1 MRISEVILR
10 SVLALVALAPW
21 LACAQGGYPG
31 KPVKVVVSTV
41 PGPLDAFA
49 RIICEKLSASLKEPF
64 VVENKAGAGG
74 NLAADFVR
82 SQPADGYTLLF
93 AIDTTFT
100 VNPPLY
106 KKNLPFDPVNDFV
119 AISVPVTYGQML
131 VVNPGVPAKSVEE
144 LIALSKRQPL
154 TYASGGS
161 GSPSH
166 LVAAYFLSTAGFEM
180 THIPYKGTGQSVIDV
195 LGGRV
200 DSLFAVTHGV
210 LPYVKDS
217 RLRALAVSSA
227 KRSALAPDVPTIAE
241 LGYPGFDVSFAYALM
256 APAGTPDEIVQLLS
270 REVAK
275 AMAQPDV
282 QDKNRI
288 ADYAATGL
296 DPKQSAAWLQENRDK
311 WAKVIGETG
320 IGAE

>member
-1 MRISEVILR
+1 MKAAIRFFTAL
-10 SVLALVALAPW
+10 LALLPLLAG
-21 LACAQGGYPG
+21 AQGYPN
-31 KPVKVVVSTV
+31 KPVMVIVSTV

-49 RIICEKLSASLKEPF
+49 RIVCEKLSTALKQPF

-74 NLAADFVR
+74 NIAAEYVKNA
-82 SQPADGYTLLF
+82 QPDGYTLLF

-100 VNPPLY
+100 VNPALY
-106 KKNLPFDPVNDFV
+106 KKLSFDPDKDFV

-131 VVNPGVPAKSVEE
+131 TVNPSVPVKSVNE
-144 LIALSKRQPL
+144 LLALAKQKGL
-154 TYASGGS
+154 TYASGGN

-166 LVAAYFLSTAGFEM
+166 LVAAYFFSTAGTPV

-200 DSLFAVTHGV
+200 DSLFAVTSGV

-217 RLRALAVSSA
+217 RLKALAVSSA

-256 APAGTPDEIVQLLS
+256 APARTPNDIVQLLS

-275 AMAQPDV
+275 ALASPDV
-282 QDKNRI
+282 QEKNRI
-288 ADYAATGL
+288 ADYTATGL
-296 DPKQSAAWLQENRDK
+296 DPAQSAQWLRENRAR
-311 WAKVIGETG
+311 WTKVIQANG
-320 IGAE
+320 ISAD

>member
-1 MRISEVILR
+1 MKFAFRLTAILF
-10 SVLALVALAPW
+10 ALVPW
-21 LACAQGGYPG
+21 IAGAQGPYPN

-41 PGPLDAFA
+41 PGPLDAYA
-49 RIICEKLSASLKEPF
+49 RIIGEKLAASLKQPF
-64 VVENKAGAGG
+64 VIENKAGAGG
-74 NLAADFVR
+74 NIAAEYVK

-106 KKNLPFDPVNDFV
+106 KNKLPFDPVKDFV
-119 AISVPVTYGQML
+119 TISVPVTYGQML
-131 VVNPGVPAKSVEE
+131 TVNPTVPAKTVPE
-144 LIALSKRQPL
+144 LIALAKQKPL
-154 TYASGGS
+154 TYASGGN

-200 DSLFAVTHGV
+200 DSLFAVTNGV

-227 KRSALAPDVPTIAE
+227 RRSQLAPDVPTIAE

-270 REVAK
+270 REVQK

-282 QDKNRI
+282 QEKNRM

-296 DPKQSAAWLQENRDK
+296 DPKQSAAWLRENREK
-311 WAKVIGETG
+311 WTKVVNQAG
-320 IGAE
+320 IQVE

>member
-1 MRISEVILR
+1 MKASLRIAAL
-10 SVLALVALAPW
+10 LFALVPW
-21 LACAQGGYPG
+21 MAGAQGYPA

-49 RIICEKLSASLKEPF
+49 RIICEKLATSLKQPF
-64 VVENKAGAGG
+64 VVENKPGAGG
-74 NLAADFVR
+74 NIAADFVKA
-82 SQPADGYTLLF
+82 QAPDGYTLLF

-100 VNPPLY
+100 VNPGLY
-106 KKNLPFDPVNDFV
+106 KTKLPFDPAKDFV

-131 VVNPGVPAKSVEE
+131 TVNPTVPVRNVNE
-144 LIALSKRQPL
+144 LMALARQKPM
-154 TYASGGS
+154 TYASGGN
-161 GSPSH
+161 GTPSH

-180 THIPYKGTGQSVIDV
+180 THVPYKGTGQSVIDV

-200 DSLFAVTHGV
+200 DSLFAVTNGV

-227 KRSALAPDVPTIAE
+227 KRSALAPEVPTIAE

-270 REVAK
+270 REVQK
-275 AMAQPDV
+275 AMAAADV
-282 QDKNRI
+282 QEKNRM
-288 ADYAATGL
+288 ADYVATGL
-296 DPKQSAAWLQENRDK
+296 DPKQSAAWLRETREK
-311 WAKVIGETG
+311 WTKVINQAG
-320 IGAE
+320 ISAE

>member
-1 MRISEVILR
+1 MKMLRAILI
-10 SVLALVALAPW
+10 AAAAAFAMPAGAQAP
-21 LACAQGGYPG
+21 YPN

-49 RIICEKLSASLKEPF
+49 RIICEKLAASLKQPF

-74 NLAADFVR
+74 NLAAEYVKA
-82 SQPADGYTLLF
+82 QAPDGYTLLF

-100 VNPPLY
+100 VNPSLY
-106 KKNLPFDPVNDFV
+106 SQLPFDPARDFV

-131 VVNPGVPAKSVEE
+131 TVNPGVPVRNVNE
-144 LIALSKRQPL
+144 LITLARQKPL
-154 TYASGGS
+154 TYASGGN

-166 LVAAYFLSTAGFEM
+166 LVAAYFLSTAGFDM

-200 DSLFAVTHGV
+200 DSLFAVTSGV
-210 LPYVKDS
+210 LPYVRDS
-217 RLRALAVSSA
+217 RLRALAVSSS

-270 REVAK
+270 REVLK

-282 QDKNRI
+282 VEKNRI
-288 ADYAATGL
+288 ADYTATGL
-296 DPKQSAAWLQENRDK
+296 DPKQSAAWLKENRER
-311 WAKVIGETG
+311 WTAVIRKAGVK
-320 IGAE
+320 AD

>member
-1 MRISEVILR
+1 MKFLVRIALT
-10 SVLALVALAPW
+10 LFALVPW
-21 LACAQGGYPG
+21 LAAAQGGYPS

-41 PGPLDAFA
+41 PGPLDAYA
-49 RIICEKLSASLKEPF
+49 RIIVEKIAASLKQPF

-74 NLAADFVR
+74 NIAAEYVKG
-82 SQPADGYTLLF
+82 QPADGYTLLF

-106 KKNLPFDPVNDFV
+106 KGKLSFDPVKDFV

-131 VVNPGVPAKSVEE
+131 TVNPTVPVRNVKE
-144 LIALSKRQPL
+144 LIALSKQKPL
-154 TYASGGS
+154 TYASGGN

-166 LVAAYFLSTAGFEM
+166 LVAAYFLSAAGAEM

-200 DSLFAVTHGV
+200 DTLFAVTNGV

-217 RLRALAVSSA
+217 RLHALAVSSA
-227 KRSALAPDVPTIAE
+227 QRSALAPDVPTIAE

-270 REVAK
+270 REVQK

-282 QDKNRI
+282 QEKNRI
-288 ADYAATGL
+288 ADYTATGL
-296 DPKQSAAWLQENRDK
+296 DPKQSAAWLRNTRER
-311 WAKVIGETG
+311 WTKVINQSG
-320 IGAE
+320 ISAE

>member
-1 MRISEVILR
+1 MK
-10 SVLALVALAPW
+10 SVFRAVFAVFALVPW
-21 LACAQGGYPG
+21 LAAAQGYPN
-31 KPVKVVVSTV
+31 KPVKLVVSTV

-49 RIICEKLSASLKEPF
+49 RIIAEKLATSLKQPF

-74 NLAADFVR
+74 NIAAEFVKG
-82 SQPADGYTLLF
+82 QPADGYTLLF
-93 AIDTTFT
+93 SIDTTFT

-106 KKNLPFDPVNDFV
+106 KGKVPFDPVKDFI

-131 VVNPGVPAKSVEE
+131 TVNPTVPVKNVNE
-144 LIALSKRQPL
+144 LIALSKQKPL
-154 TYASGGS
+154 TYASGGN

-166 LVAAYFLSTAGFEM
+166 LVAAYFLSTAGASM

-200 DSLFAVTHGV
+200 DSLFAVTNGV

-217 RLRALAVSSA
+217 RLKALAVSSA
-227 KRSALAPDVPTIAE
+227 TRSALAPDVPTIAE

-256 APAGTPDEIVQLLS
+256 APAGTPDAIVQLLS

-275 AMAQPDV
+275 AMREPDV
-282 QDKNRI
+282 IEKNRM
-288 ADYAATGL
+288 ADYVATGL
-296 DPKQSAAWLQENRDK
+296 DPKQSAAWLRDNREK
-311 WAKVIGETG
+311 WTKVINQAG
-320 IGAE
+320 ISPE